1 MYARLCHIWLPPVN
15 EAWGKVMFSHLSV
28 ILFMGGVYPIAC
40 WNTPPNRTTPRR
52 TPPLGRHPP
61 SRHPP
66 GQTTPFS
73 PTCILQ
79 DTVNK
84 RAVRILLD
92 CILVVSVFS
101 TSTRLLLTKTSF
113 FSCSKG
119 VVRLFIALSSPT
131 WRNSIVV
138 SYEKDQTLFL
148 GQTYSES
155 CNLLNILLKTRLSEH

>member
-1 MYARLCHIWLPPVN
+1 MSTPLHAGIH
-15 EAWGKVMFSHLSV
+15 
-28 ILFMGGVYPIAC
+28 
-40 WNTPPNRTTPRR
+40 PPNRTTPRR

-84 RAVRILLD
+84 RAVPILLY
-92 CILVVSVFS
+92 CMLVVSVFS

-138 SYEKDQTLFL
+138 SYEKDQTLIL

-155 CNLLNILLKTRLSEH
+155 CNLLNILLKTRLSEINM